1 MLTCDLP
8 ERSQGRL
15 KADRSPRYIPH
26 QEISTQIIVILK
38 SHPGMIIIVILTIPL
53 KRIFKK

>member
-8 ERSQGRL
+8 E
-15 KADRSPRYIPH
+15 RSPRYIPH